1 MNQDDTQTMENEIL
15 AEEGSEQKSTTG
27 PKLKIPKPN
36 IAQSAKN
43 LQQKLKNFKKPKLI
57 TIFALFA
64 VVMVVFVLL
73 IVLSSRNSSK
83 VEVVPDVVVTSPKA
97 TPQKDPQTTEI
108 EKTVYEFDRKVDNL
122 SNSINNYKPPE
133 VDLKM
138 NF

>member
-1 MNQDDTQTMENEIL
+1 MNQDDMQTMENEIL

-27 PKLKIPKPN
+27 PKLKISKPN
-36 IAQSAKN
+36 IAQGAKN
-43 LQQKLKNFKKPKLI
+43 LQQKLRNFKKPKLI
-57 TIFALFA
+57 TIFILFA

-83 VEVVPDVVVTSPKA
+83 VEVVPDVVVTNPKA
-97 TPQKDPQTTEI
+97 TPKKDPQTAEI
-108 EKTVYEFDRKVDNL
+108 EKTVDEFDKKVDNL